1 MYNFDRSDWSD
12 QNKRNDKEIVLI
24 SIIPVA
30 ARAATGFKSN
40 VKK

>member
-1 MYNFDRSDWSD
+1 MYNFDHPNRVD
-12 QNKRNDKEIVLI
+12 QNIRNDKEIVLI